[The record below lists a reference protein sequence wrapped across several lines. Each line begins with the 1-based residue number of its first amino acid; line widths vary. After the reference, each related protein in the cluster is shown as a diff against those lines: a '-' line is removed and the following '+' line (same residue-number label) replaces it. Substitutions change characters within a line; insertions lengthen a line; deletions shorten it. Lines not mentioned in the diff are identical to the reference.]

1 MIPILE
7 MWELR
12 LRKISGRN
20 GPGHWCFLDTT
31 SILQRRKLR
40 LRENQSHRQSH
51 RARPLEWRSSLREG
65 EHCIRKAKATNY
77 EVLMD
82 LRLGPRETRD
92 SER

>member
-20 GPGHWCFLDTT
+20 GPGHWCFLDTK
-31 SILQRRKLR
+31 SILQRWKLR

-51 RARPLEWRSSLREG
+51 RARPLEWKSSLREG
-65 EHCIRKAKATNY
+65 EHCTRKARAT
-77 EVLMD
+77 MK
-82 LRLGPRETRD
+82 
-92 SER
+92 SSWI